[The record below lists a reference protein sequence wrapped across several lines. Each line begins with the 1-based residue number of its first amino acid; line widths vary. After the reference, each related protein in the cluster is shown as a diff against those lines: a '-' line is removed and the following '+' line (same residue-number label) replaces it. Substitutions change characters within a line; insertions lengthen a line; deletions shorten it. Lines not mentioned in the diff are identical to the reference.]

1 MQVYFCNIS
10 EISVKFIPNA
20 LESSFVRIQC
30 ILKYGHKL
38 LLFQYFDPIQ
48 IAFAFPKLG
57 LNPVYLKSG
66 KPDQKLPLNF
76 SVFHLKH
83 YCIIHISKATIF
95 FLYMYTSNI
104 SNFYYHNI
112 HYFYIYDITLS
123 TPTPNII
130 KNSEKLKHIIYLNQ
144 CIYANNNFFNNIL
157 KLFFL
162 LLQVADI

>member
-57 LNPVYLKSG
+57 LNPVYFEKW
-66 KPDQKLPLNF
+66 KTR
-76 SVFHLKH
+76 
-83 YCIIHISKATIF
+83 SKAAFKF
-95 FLYMYTSNI
+95 FCVSFKTLLHHPHIESNHI
-104 SNFYYHNI
+104 LFVYV
-112 HYFYIYDITLS
+112 YI
-123 TPTPNII
+123 
-130 KNSEKLKHIIYLNQ
+130 
-144 CIYANNNFFNNIL
+144 
-157 KLFFL
+157 
-162 LLQVADI
+162 